1 MKSTGTT
8 FLILIVIVGLVLG
21 IILVSSPNKTSAPTD
36 TNTSQATANKDIIG
50 QFEGF
55 NEYNYEV
62 QKQDGKPVVYLFSTT
77 TCPHCEWIKDTF
89 DKWAKDHSDKI
100 VAYHWQLDTGDN
112 TLTDAKETAVPQD
125 AESAYSKFNP
135 EGTVP
140 TFVFGGKYSR
150 VGNGF
155 ESENNLDKEVEIY
168 NKVLDRLLTQ

>member
-8 FLILIVIVGLVLG
+8 FLIFIVIVGLVLG
-21 IILVSSPNKTSAPTD
+21 IILVSSPNKTSAPTNNQSATT
-36 TNTSQATANKDIIG
+36 TNQNIVG

-55 NEYNYEV
+55 SEYNYSI

-100 VAYHWQLDTGDN
+100 VAYHWQLDSGDN
-112 TLTDAKETAVPQD
+112 SITDTKETEAPQD
-125 AESAYSKFNP
+125 AQDIYLKFNP

-155 ESENNLDKEVEIY
+155 ESESDLNKEVEVY
-168 NKVLDRLLTQ
+168 NKVLDKLLSQ